1 METIMKKNVKVT
13 TKMAIPLL
21 MAGLMSL
28 YAGQGR
34 AQMSMGRMVEYAV
47 EKKVTVDAPL
57 DKVWD
62 SLSNLQSLPK
72 YAGGY
77 ITAVVRE
84 GNTKAYSFTMQD
96 GAVVKGQLDYLEPHS
111 DNRFCII
118 TLAAPLPDSIQNIEW
133 LLTVKYAPD
142 GKGVV
147 VRWAAVIEGGRDGAK
162 DRLKLHL
169 GEMFDAYLKGLAGY
183 FPVRQ
188 N

>member
-13 TKMAIPLL
+13 MKMAIPLL
-21 MAGLMSL
+21 MAGLMTF
-28 YAGQGR
+28 YTGQGR

-111 DNRFCII
+111 DNRF
-118 TLAAPLPDSIQNIEW
+118 
-133 LLTVKYAPD
+133 
-142 GKGVV
+142 
-147 VRWAAVIEGGRDGAK
+147 
-162 DRLKLHL
+162 
-169 GEMFDAYLKGLAGY
+169 
-183 FPVRQ
+183 
-188 N
+188 